1 MLLLVLPYLRWCKYL
16 RKMWSFMGKNSAV
29 DLSDDRRGKFQLGQQ
44 ADTRGDSGEVG
55 KKICE
60 LNAHQGE
67 GQQEMNSIRE

>member
-1 MLLLVLPYLRWCKYL
+1 
-16 RKMWSFMGKNSAV
+16 MGENSAV
-29 DLSDDRRGKFQLGQQ
+29 DLSDDRRGEFQLGQQ

-67 GQQEMNSIRE
+67 GQQEMNSIREQ